1 MPLAK
6 LDVMEGYSDADK
18 SRLGKAVTDA
28 ICFVVPASPDAVVV
42 IIEEHSRA
50 NYMRGGQHR
59 EPAAALP
66 DPKDI
71 VLAYLEAMEQRD
83 LATAGALLA
92 DGFEMHFPNTPAM
105 TQLDELIAWAK
116 PRYQQVHKT
125 YSGIEAFQG
134 VDCAVVFARGMLN
147 GVWPDGSAFDGVRFI
162 DRFEISDGK
171 IRLQEVWN
179 DMGEVRAAR

>member
-66 DPKDI
+66 DPKGV

-92 DGFEMHFPNTPAM
+92 DGFEMYFPNTPAM
-105 TQLDELIAWAK
+105 TQLDELIAWSK
-116 PRYQQVHKT
+116 PRYQQVNKT

-162 DRFEISDGK
+162 DRFEISGGK